1 MSIPFV
7 FPTNQSRAIH
17 AVNLSALT
25 HAWRIS
31 GLLRAI
37 PAEAV
42 KHLLLV
48 VSFTDTKG
56 DCRPT
61 LQQLAHATEVS
72 EVKARRRL
80 NQLLQFRWQG
90 QPLVTATRGG
100 DGSEVY
106 MLVIRDTAL
115 PVVSEATDQAVSA
128 YAVTDQTAADRA
140 RTDQTVTGQI
150 APAPHPTPSTEI
162 RYEQSKEQPRERP
175 LTQREK
181 VIEAS
186 RRKYGRPRAEV
197 ERMIAEQMGWAP
209 PATSTQP
216 ATSSATNAAP
226 IQQTTQNR
234 QPAIGDELK
243 RQLFVLGVDQDRVDS
258 LLLRFDRV
266 RIEQQLAWLPYRDA
280 RDPAAFLVA
289 AIEHDYEP
297 PLALQ
302 REPKHQWEPKHQGR
316 RPQEHRKTGS

>member
-7 FPTNQSRAIH
+7 FPTNQAHAIH
-17 AVNLSALT
+17 SVNLSALT

-61 LQQLAHATEVS
+61 LQQLAHAMEVS
-72 EVKARRRL
+72 EVKVRRRL

-128 YAVTDQTAADRA
+128 YAVTDQTADDQA
-140 RTDQTVTGQI
+140 RTDQTVTGQT
-150 APAPHPTPSTEI
+150 APAPQPTQSTEI

-197 ERMIAEQMGWAP
+197 ERRIAEQMGWAP

-258 LLLRFDRV
+258 LLLRFDRE

-280 RDPAAFLVA
+280 RNPAAFLVA

-302 REPKHQWEPKHQGR
+302 REPKQQKQ
-316 RPQEHRKTGS
+316 RPQGQRGTNL